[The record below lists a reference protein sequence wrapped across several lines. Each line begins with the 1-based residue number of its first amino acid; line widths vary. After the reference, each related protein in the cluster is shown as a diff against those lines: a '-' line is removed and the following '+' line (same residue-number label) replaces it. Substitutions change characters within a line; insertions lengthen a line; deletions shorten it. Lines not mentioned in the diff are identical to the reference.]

1 MGPTA
6 IRNGRL
12 AYNEAIVESNNQQL
26 LMAAVHER
34 YEENANLLVVSALTA
49 NVHVS
54 ARADAEIGVGS
65 DSNYRGNLVPFSAG
79 MTYEDNPTITYV
91 PVAGG
96 TYVRQLTAP
105 IDVAMFAQVVR
116 TAAEPDHVYRTLL
129 TSVNGLANP
138 GFGAANPQ
146 FERFVDLSV
155 ALTRAGIL
163 QWTDES
169 MPPLQG
175 VAIAIDWRGTADER
189 EWFALLAL
197 TPPKTAQSRVVLPVY
212 STAKPVTEPHIAIGS
227 RSVYELLEILS
238 MAIDVPGADATTGIA
253 PPLTL
258 GKPVLPLHVAFANKA
273 PQSASVSVPYR
284 GGWFYIDGADQP
296 TKRFFRLAS
305 TLWGAMLVDVAPHAP
320 APVVTVPASR

>member
-34 YEENANLLVVSALTA
+34 YEENANLLVVSTLTA

-96 TYVRQLTAP
+96 TYIRQLTAP

-116 TAAEPDHVYRTLL
+116 TSIEPALVYRALL
-129 TSVNGLANP
+129 TSVNGAANP
-138 GFGAANPQ
+138 GFGGANPA

-155 ALTRAGIL
+155 ALTHAGRL

-169 MPPLQG
+169 MPPIRG
-175 VAIAIDWRGTADER
+175 VAIVVDWTGTADER
-189 EWFALLAL
+189 EWFSLLGLA
-197 TPPKTAQSRVVLPVY
+197 PPSAPQSRVVLPVY
-212 STAKPVTEPHIAIGS
+212 SAATPASEPHLAIGT
-227 RSVYELLEILS
+227 RSVYELLELLA
-238 MAIDVPGADATTGIA
+238 MAIDVPDDDSKAGIA
-253 PPLTL
+253 PSLTS
-258 GKPVLPLHVAFANKA
+258 GRTVLPLRVSFTNKA
-273 PQSASVSVPYR
+273 PRDASVSVPYR

-320 APVVTVPASR
+320 APVVTVPASH